1 MLTDAH
7 PVPLLF
13 VHGGWHG
20 AWCWD
25 DHFLDFFAD
34 RGYRAVAMSLRGHGT
49 SPTAKP
55 LQKVSIAD
63 YIDDVHS
70 VADDL
75 GGGLRHPVLI
85 GHSLGG
91 YVIQRY
97 LEDRAAPAAVL
108 VGSLPPQGVL
118 GAALRVWRRRP
129 WMTVHSFNDPTL
141 VKFLR
146 TQALAREYLFCSD
159 TPEAIV
165 ESCWERA
172 GAESVRAAMTDPMF
186 RRVETRRVTTPM
198 LVLGC
203 RARRLR
209 QRARGAR
216 HGTGLPDRAGIL
228 LDGTQ
233 HDARTRLGRRRRTDP
248 RVAGQPGP
256 VQSRLVQP
264 GCRSEAGTKHAPA
277 LHETRVTGVT

>member
-1 MLTDAH
+1 MLELIDKGSCTDAH

-34 RGYRAVAMSLRGHGT
+34 RGYRAVALSLRGHGT

-75 GGGLRHPVLI
+75 GGGPVLI

-97 LEDRAAPAAVL
+97 LEDRVAPAAVL

-129 WMTVHSFNDPTL
+129 WLTVHSFNDPTL

-172 GAESVRAAMTDPMF
+172 GAESIRAAMTDPMF
-186 RRVETRRVTTPM
+186 RRVETRRVTTPV
-198 LVLGC
+198 LVLGAVHDGFVSV
-203 RARRLR
+203 RAV
-209 QRARGAR
+209 RATAR
-216 HGTGLPDRAGIL
+216 AYRTEPEFFSMGHNMMLEPGWADVAERIHAW
-228 LDGTQ
+228 LDGR
-233 HDARTRLGRRRRTDP
+233 DLSS
-248 RVAGQPGP
+248 PG
-256 VQSRLVQP
+256 
-264 GCRSEAGTKHAPA
+264 
-277 LHETRVTGVT
+277 